1 MNEASG
7 MCNGRKTILLLC
19 AVSIA
24 AAVMAPTT
32 TLATCALPGCHGQPR
47 SSGAAAQASVIYG
60 DPAGDTLKGNSG
72 SYRQSV
78 SDASELRTFGTAAAV
93 AKNPYADDLERM
105 GYARGSMYSGM
116 GAGSVSSLRSA
127 RRAGM
132 GKSVAGML
140 PGVQG
145 LSVALPGAALS
156 ISR

>member
-7 MCNGRKTILLLC
+7 MFNGRKAILLLC

-32 TLATCALPGCHGQPR
+32 SLATCALPGCHGQPG
-47 SSGAAAQASVIYG
+47 SSGAETQARAIYG

-72 SYRQSV
+72 SYRQSA
-78 SDASELRTFGTAAAV
+78 SDASELRTFATAAAG
-93 AKNPYADDLERM
+93 AKNPYAADLERM
-105 GYARGSMYSGM
+105 GYARSSMYSGM
-116 GAGSVSSLRSA
+116 GTGSVSSLRSA
-127 RRAGM
+127 RHAGM

-145 LSVALPGAALS
+145 LSVGIPGAAS
-156 ISR
+156 RISR